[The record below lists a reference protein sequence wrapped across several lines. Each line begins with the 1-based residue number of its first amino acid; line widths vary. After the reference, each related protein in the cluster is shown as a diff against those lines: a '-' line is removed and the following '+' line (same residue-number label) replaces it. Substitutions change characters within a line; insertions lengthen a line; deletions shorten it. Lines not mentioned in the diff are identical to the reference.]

1 MSALPKVAGQVARIA
16 ALVYCGVAMF
26 GCVAADKLIF
36 QPQPSSYGAQLPG
49 LHLVPAADGTQLA
62 VMHLPNA
69 TARHTLFYFHG
80 NAEDL
85 GDVWPLLQQWQE
97 AGFAVLAFD
106 YRGYGRSAG
115 RPTEKNVYADTQ
127 AVLAFAQAKLGVAPE
142 QMIAVGRSVG
152 SGPAVELAATS
163 PVAGLVLI
171 SPLASAFRVMTRVKV
186 LPFDQ
191 FDNLAKAGRVHCPAL
206 VFHGTADEVIAFT
219 HGQNLYAALPEP
231 KRHLWIDGARHNDIF
246 QRAGGQILR
255 EIQSFAGGLPI
266 PRAR

>member
-1 MSALPKVAGQVARIA
+1 MNTLPKAAGRVVRIA
-16 ALVYCGVAMF
+16 ALVYCGVALF
-26 GCVAADKLIF
+26 GCVAADKMIF

-49 LHLVPAADGTQLA
+49 LHLVAATDGTQLA

-69 TARHTLFYFHG
+69 AARHTLFYFHG

-85 GDVWPLLQQWQE
+85 GEVWPLLQQWHD

-115 RPTEKNVYADTQ
+115 RPTEKNVYADTP
-127 AVLAFAQAKLGVAPE
+127 AVLAFAQAKLGLAHG

-152 SGPAVELAATS
+152 SGPAVELATTS

-171 SPLASAFRVMTRVKV
+171 SPLASAFRVMTRVKI

-191 FDNLAKAGRVHCPAL
+191 FDNLAKAGRVRCPAL
-206 VFHGTADEVIAFT
+206 VFHGTADEVIAFA
-219 HGQNLYAALPEP
+219 HGRNLYAALPEP
-231 KRHLWIDGARHNDIF
+231 KRHLWIAGAGHNDIF
-246 QRAGGQILR
+246 RRAGGQILR
-255 EIQSFAGGLPI
+255 EIGAFAGSLPP